1 MRRLLPLLV
10 AFGLTSLAGANER
23 LPVTQ
28 VRFSADGTQAMA
40 VVNGVRDGSGFGSAQ
55 VTVLDTQSG
64 RTVHQATRTAD
75 AGPASVLNALLT
87 TPATRAAV
95 APFTARPLSTP
106 RYQRAYPVPY
116 PRWADGIRAGQAE
129 VTPVRLWTRPVPVRL
144 EVLRLPAQC
153 PYPEMLP
160 PDERP
165 AGFRLLVNGQEVW
178 RDRTL
183 PAERACATRYRL
195 DRVDI
200 QGNRAL
206 LTLRALTPGFE
217 GPDAVP
223 VFVATLLR

>member
-1 MRRLLPLLV
+1 MRRLLPLLL
-10 AFGLTSLAGANER
+10 AFSLTSLAGANER

-28 VRFSADGTQAMA
+28 VRFSTDGSQVMT
-40 VVNGVRDGSGFGSAQ
+40 VVSGDRDGSGFGHAQ

-87 TPATRAAV
+87 TPATRAVV
-95 APFTARPLSTP
+95 APFTARPLSPP

-116 PRWADGIRAGQAE
+116 PRWADGMGAGQTE
-129 VTPVRLWTRPVPVRL
+129 LTPVRLWTHPVPVRL
-144 EVLRLPAQC
+144 EVLRLPARC

-160 PDERP
+160 PGERP
-165 AGFRLLVNGQEVW
+165 AGFRLVVNGQEVW
-178 RDRTL
+178 RDRAL
-183 PAERACATRYRL
+183 PPERACATRYRL
-195 DRVDI
+195 DRVDV

-206 LTLRALTPGFE
+206 FTLRALTPGFE

-223 VFVATLLR
+223 VFVAALLR